1 MNTAELMGVPLE
13 PTQAAVAVKDLEIQV
28 AATRTPVVS
37 DISFEIAGG
46 EILGV
51 VGESGSG
58 KTTVGLALLGHARR
72 GLAIAG
78 GSVLLGGRDILALS
92 DEQLRRLRGGVVSY
106 VPQDPASSLNPA
118 LRVGLQ
124 LREVLEA
131 HARDRDGN
139 GGRPARADN
148 SARIAEM
155 MREVALPDDPK
166 FLRRYPHELSG
177 GQQQR
182 IGLAMAFAN
191 RPRLIVL
198 DEPTTGLDVTT
209 QAHVLETVRELA
221 KLHDVAALYV
231 SHDLAVV
238 AALAGR
244 VAVMYAGRVV
254 ELGTAETLFSAA
266 GHPYTRRLIGAIPRL
281 TGGRSLVG
289 IPGHAASPGDR
300 PPGCSFAPRCSMRID
315 QCDQEVPALRPVE
328 TGHLVRCIRAEE
340 VLTQEQ
346 RRIGDPIE
354 MPAAEEQ
361 AALRLDNVV
370 ASYGRNEIVHS
381 VSFSLAAHEC
391 LALVGESGSGKTT
404 IARAIAGL
412 HHNWTGKITLGD
424 LALHNSARRRDSDTR
439 RRIQYI
445 FQNPYGSLNPRRT
458 VGQII
463 AQPLQ
468 VFGAASGRE
477 ADRRIGEML
486 ERVALTASYA
496 ARYPDQLSGGERQ
509 RVAIARALVCDPA
522 VLICDEVTSALD
534 VSVQAAIVELL
545 GNLQRDLG
553 LSMLFITHNLPLVRS
568 IAQRVAVL
576 HIGEIAEIGDAAQ
589 VLGTPVQP
597 YTRQL
602 ISDTPSLEVAIAE
615 VGLAESPVGQPLVVD
630 QGAVRP
636 STGELPVDGPSGG

>member
-1 MNTAELMGVPLE
+1 MSAPGLAGQPAG
-13 PTQAAVAVKDLEIQV
+13 PAKPAVAVQDLQV
-28 AATRTPVVS
+28 GIASTGTPIVS
-37 DISFEIAGG
+37 DVSFEIARG
-46 EILGV
+46 EILGL

-58 KTTVGLALLGHARR
+58 KTTVGLALLGHARA

-78 GSVLLGGRDILALS
+78 GSVLLGDHDVLALG
-92 DEQLRRLRGGVVSY
+92 DEQRRKLRGSVVSY

-118 LRVGLQ
+118 LRISLQ
-124 LREVLEA
+124 LREALEA
-131 HARDRDGN
+131 HDSGRGN
-139 GGRPARADN
+139 DHSGRL
-148 SARIAEM
+148 AEL
-155 MREVALPDDPK
+155 MREVALPGDSR

-182 IGLAMAFAN
+182 VGLAMAFAN

-209 QAHVLETVRELA
+209 QAHVLSTVRELA
-221 KLHDVAALYV
+221 SLHDVAALYV

-238 AALAGR
+238 ATLARR
-244 VAVMYAGRVV
+244 VAVMYAGRLV
-254 ELGTAETLFSAA
+254 EVGTAEDLFSAA

-289 IPGHAASPGDR
+289 IPGRAASPGSQ
-300 PPGCSFAPRCSMRID
+300 PPGCSFAPRCSLRIER
-315 QCDQEVPALRPVE
+315 CDEAIPELRPV
-328 TGHLVRCIRAEE
+328 GPDHRVRCIRAEE

-346 RRIGDPIE
+346 RRVGDPIE
-354 MPAAEEQ
+354 MPAAAEL
-361 AALRLDNVV
+361 AALRLEDVV
-370 ASYGRNEIVHS
+370 ASYGRHEVVHS
-381 VSFSLAAHEC
+381 VSLSLAAHEC

-412 HHNWTGKITLGD
+412 HRNWTGTIALGD
-424 LALHNSARRRDSDTR
+424 LPLRTSARRRDVDTR

-445 FQNPYGSLNPRRT
+445 FQNPYGSLNPRRS
-458 VGQII
+458 VGDII
-463 AQPLQ
+463 EQPLR
-468 VFGAASGRE
+468 VFGTATGRAAGQRV
-477 ADRRIGEML
+477 AEML
-486 ERVALTASYA
+486 ERVSLTAAYA

-522 VLICDEVTSALD
+522 VLVCDEVTSALD

-576 HIGEIAEIGDAAQ
+576 HRGAITELGEVGQ
-589 VLGTPVQP
+589 VLGSPGQP

-602 ISDTPSLEVAIAE
+602 ISDTPSLETATAE
-615 VGLAESPVGQPLVVD
+615 V
-630 QGAVRP
+630 RI
-636 STGELPVDGPSGG
+636 GEPPADAAPAS

>member
-1 MNTAELMGVPLE
+1 MSTAEFTPAA
-13 PTQAAVAVKDLEIQV
+13 PTMTAVTVRDLRIEV
-28 AATRTPVVS
+28 AGTRTSVVS
-37 DISFEIAGG
+37 DVSFDIARG
-46 EILGV
+46 EILGL

-72 GLAIAG
+72 GLSISG
-78 GSVLLGGRDILALS
+78 GSVLLGDQDILALR
-92 DEQLRRLRGGVVSY
+92 DDQLRRLRGALVSY

-118 LRVGLQ
+118 LRIGLQ
-124 LREVLEA
+124 LSEVLEA
-131 HARDRDGN
+131 HEADRN
-139 GGRPARADN
+139 GHRTDQDHP
-148 SARIAEM
+148 SRIAEM
-155 MREVALPDDPK
+155 MREVALPDDRG

-182 IGLAMAFAN
+182 VGLAMAFAN

-209 QAHVLETVRELA
+209 QAHVLETVRQLA
-221 KLHDVAALYV
+221 KLHDSAALYV

-238 AALAGR
+238 AALADR
-244 VAVMYAGRVV
+244 VAVMYAGRLV
-254 ELGTAETLFSAA
+254 EMGTAETLFASA

-281 TGGRSLVG
+281 RGGRSLVG
-289 IPGHAASPGDR
+289 IPGRAASPGPR
-300 PPGCSFAPRCSMRID
+300 PPGCSFAPRCSMRVEE
-315 QCDQEVPALRPVE
+315 CETAMPALRPV
-328 TGHLVRCIRAEE
+328 GPDHLVRCIRAEE
-340 VLTQEQ
+340 VLAQEQ
-346 RRIGDPIE
+346 RRIGDPID
-354 MPAAEEQ
+354 MPAAEDL
-361 AALRLDNVV
+361 AVVRLDSLV
-370 ASYGRNEIVHS
+370 ASYGRHEVVHS
-381 VSFSLAAHEC
+381 VSLSLAAHEC

-412 HHNWTGKITLGD
+412 HHSWTGKITLGD
-424 LALHNSARRRDSDTR
+424 LPLHASARRRDRDTR

-463 AQPLQ
+463 EQPLR
-468 VFGAASGRE
+468 VFGTASGRE
-477 ADRRIGEML
+477 AGQRVAEML
-486 ERVALTASYA
+486 ERVSLTASYA

-509 RVAIARALVCDPA
+509 RVAIARALVCEPD

-576 HIGEIAEIGDAAQ
+576 HDGTVTEIGDTAQ
-589 VLGTPVQP
+589 VLGSPVEP

-602 ISDTPSLEVAIAE
+602 ISDTPSLETAVAE
-615 VGLAESPVGQPLVVD
+615 VGLAESPG
-630 QGAVRP
+630 
-636 STGELPVDGPSGG
+636 